1 MVSGGAVFF
10 YSAGADGNPCAGNCA
25 WRRGNQG
32 DVHYDAGMGFLF
44 CAAALCQC
52 DGFLDAETEKQRH
65 LQEVKVSSRQ
75 QKAVPQGQDGIPVPF
90 FVEDGADRSCD
101 SMCGGGSR
109 FKERYGMECFVCDWY
124 FACVSAFLRMALAL
138 YELSLFR
145 FKDPFSVCVATDII
159 EKIGMIG
166 KKFRLLP
173 FIFATIILH

>member
-1 MVSGGAVFF
+1 
-10 YSAGADGNPCAGNCA
+10 
-25 WRRGNQG
+25 
-32 DVHYDAGMGFLF
+32 
-44 CAAALCQC
+44 
-52 DGFLDAETEKQRH
+52 
-65 LQEVKVSSRQ
+65 
-75 QKAVPQGQDGIPVPF
+75 
-90 FVEDGADRSCD
+90 
-101 SMCGGGSR
+101 MCGGGSR

-173 FIFATIILH
+173 FIFANYNFTLIYLGISGIASSNEKKQI